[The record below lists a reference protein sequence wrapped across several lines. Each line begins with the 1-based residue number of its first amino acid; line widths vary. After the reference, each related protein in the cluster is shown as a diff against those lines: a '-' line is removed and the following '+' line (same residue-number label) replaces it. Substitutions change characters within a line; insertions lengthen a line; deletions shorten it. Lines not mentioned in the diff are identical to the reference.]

1 MISKIIPFAACFL
14 LLYGSN
20 ALSSHCLKINGRIHT
35 NTLNFE
41 DPSLATLGTLSL
53 RIKGEGKKWKKKGR
67 RELCA
72 IQGKIVGTNEL
83 GFPELVHQ
91 ISCNDNLVINT
102 TDSISE
108 FSPIDDCRVYIEQD
122 AIMTPVSGHY
132 QGYTG
137 ETFLRGTINQCSG
150 ENNLRYKGYLC
161 LDEGKDDD
169 YDKK

>member
-1 MISKIIPFAACFL
+1 MINKIMPFAACFL

-20 ALSSHCLKINGRIHT
+20 ALSSNCFRIYGRIHT
-35 NTLNFE
+35 NTL
-41 DPSLATLGTLSL
+41 DTTSGATLGTLSFKT
-53 RIKGEGKKWKKKGR
+53 RWGGSS
-67 RELCA
+67 CA
-72 IQGKIVGTNEL
+72 IQGKFVGTNKL
-83 GFPELVHQ
+83 GFPELTHQ
-91 ISCNDNLVINT
+91 ISCNDGSIINS

-132 QGYTG
+132 KGYTG

-150 ENNLRYKGYLC
+150 KNNLRYRGYLC
-161 LDEGKDDD
+161 LDEERNDD

>member
-1 MISKIIPFAACFL
+1 MINKIMPFAACFL

-20 ALSSHCLKINGRIHT
+20 ALSSNCLRIKGKIHT
-35 NTLNFE
+35 NTLSFE
-41 DPSLATLGTLSL
+41 DTSLATLGTLSL
-53 RIKGEGKKWKKKGR
+53 RIKGEGRKRKGR

-91 ISCNDNLVINT
+91 IVCNDNSIINT

-132 QGYTG
+132 LGYTG

-150 ENNLRYKGYLC
+150 ENNLRYRGYLC
-161 LDEGKDDD
+161 LDEERNDD